1 MDDVD
6 VTVPVITDSQ
16 LESYTPEMQAL
27 LSKKYGGFIRWQK
40 QMKHLVKNAAGGPPP
55 QVETEITATTA
66 TPAENESVTA
76 SDEADTMKAGV
87 LPGDVTPPTVVGGGA
102 PPQQAL
108 VFSPADVPLPKSGV
122 PRAIL
127 TCRPNSHPFP
137 ERVLNLDQ
145 PAKVGRSVAR
155 CRQAPNNAIFDCKVL
170 SRNHALLWYENGKF
184 YLQDTKSSNGT
195 FVNNQRLSKGSE
207 ESPAQE
213 VCSGDIVQFGVDVV
227 ENSRKVTHGCI
238 VATLRLFLPDG
249 KEAKASPS
257 TALIPAGPGSSITT
271 QELYQLSQCI
281 QEALHREQVIQNKM
295 ATLQRVVSSTQEASE
310 NNWKA
315 MIEEDRLLN
324 RIETLE
330 AQLQTCA
337 KSSTDDKL
345 REEIA
350 RLQKERE
357 RYEDTAKES
366 LKKALQEKLEALRRV
381 QELEY
386 TASNS
391 EDECARL
398 REVYEAAQKEI
409 GALAN
414 RADKH
419 QKEIVQLQ
427 TQLKEAEELNQTMT
441 EEKTALENQI
451 QELQKA
457 DQVLAAKIES
467 LRADNDFAKEQLSA
481 MKARFDQVKKAQYIE
496 DGLETLNS
504 KENMPNHDDSKDS
517 EDVLFEKSLADES
530 MKESPTQPEKESE
543 LSESK
548 EMEINLNSTMETTL
562 IEKEMTQRVL
572 SNELQAKVCE
582 LEEQLEQLISLEDK
596 GRDENQRNVEELQA
610 EIAQLREL
618 LTESR
623 EKINAAQ
630 LELAAM
636 KEAQQVARQAGTEA
650 LQPPEL
656 SEDTSALMA
665 QLSAASKQVQDQV
678 CQIVRLQGELSQ
690 SEQSLSELREQ
701 FNAQRQQLAEHE
713 RHRRFGEEELSSLEN
728 LLEEERKARSRTE
741 AASEAVKKQLH
752 EAQNS
757 AKQHQNEAEHL
768 RKKVRTLTEELRNRA
783 NVERSLTPNH
793 TQESLQEEC
802 EALRVRL
809 RTAEEEATM
818 QRDENAKLLAECER
832 LQTSCSMLGMQSSLP
847 SVPGDRGDRGDRGD
861 WPDQLEKLHQE
872 AQSTRQQL
880 QESAE
885 ELALLK
891 EKYSVCALEKAQLQQ
906 ELKAVSDERQLL
918 LYQSKATS
926 ACSIIPLCIL
936 VLAILLGF
944 YPTLSYFTAT
954 AETP

>member
-1 MDDVD
+1 MV
-6 VTVPVITDSQ
+6 VYRKDS
-16 LESYTPEMQAL
+16 A
-27 LSKKYGGFIRWQK
+27 
-40 QMKHLVKNAAGGPPP
+40 
-55 QVETEITATTA
+55 
-66 TPAENESVTA
+66 
-76 SDEADTMKAGV
+76 
-87 LPGDVTPPTVVGGGA
+87 
-102 PPQQAL
+102 
-108 VFSPADVPLPKSGV
+108 
-122 PRAIL
+122 
-127 TCRPNSHPFP
+127 
-137 ERVLNLDQ
+137 
-145 PAKVGRSVAR
+145 
-155 CRQAPNNAIFDCKVL
+155 
-170 SRNHALLWYENGKF
+170 KF

-295 ATLQRVVSSTQEASE
+295 ATLERVVSSTQEASE

-345 REEIA
+345 REEIT

-548 EMEINLNSTMETTL
+548 ELEISLNSTMETTL

-582 LEEQLEQLISLEDK
+582 LEEQLEQLIGLEDK

-610 EIAQLREL
+610 EIAQLRGEFFEL

-636 KEAQQVARQAGTEA
+636 KEAQQMARQAGTEE

-802 EALRVRL
+802 EVLRVRL

-818 QRDENAKLLAECER
+818 QREENAKLLAECER
-832 LQTSCSMLGMQSSLP
+832 LRTSCSMLGMQSSLP
-847 SVPGDRGDRGDRGD
+847 AVPGDQGDRGDRGD

-872 AQSTRQQL
+872 AQSTRHQL

-891 EKYSVCALEKAQLQQ
+891 EKYSVCALEKAQLHQ

-954 AETP
+954 AEAP